1 MSEKCAKGAIEMN
14 SVNKTKLKK
23 YAVYILL
30 LLSAHLFQNSLPIFP
45 AVFGVRPVFLISAAI
60 CMAMY
65 EGEIVGAA
73 IGLFAGALWDTVTV
87 AADGYN
93 ALFLMAACAFCGVFL
108 RVFLRNNI
116 VTYLWINSLIT
127 FFYFATYVIFFIT
140 SRGIDGGL
148 MIFFRYYLPMAV
160 YSVMF
165 TPFWY
170 LIIKKVNR
178 RFPIAYIEY

>member
-1 MSEKCAKGAIEMN
+1 MN
-14 SVNKTKLKK
+14 TVNKTKLKK
-23 YAVYILL
+23 YAVYVLILL
-30 LLSAHLFQNSLPIFP
+30 LSHLFQNSLRIFP
-45 AVFGVRPVFLISAAI
+45 AFFGVRPVLLISAVVCI
-60 CMAMY
+60 AMY

-87 AADGYN
+87 TADGYN

-116 VTYLWINSLIT
+116 LTYLWINSLVTCI
-127 FFYFATYVIFFIT
+127 YFASYVIFFIT

-160 YSVMF
+160 YSVILS
-165 TPFWY
+165 PFWY
-170 LIIKKVNR
+170 LIIRGVNR
-178 RFPIAYIEY
+178 KFPIAYIEY

>member
-1 MSEKCAKGAIEMN
+1 MN
-14 SVNKTKLKK
+14 RTDWSMNTVNKIKLKK
-23 YAVYILL
+23 YAVYTVLL
-30 LLSAHLFQNSLPIFP
+30 LAAHLFQNSLQIFP
-45 AVFGVRPVFLISAAI
+45 AFFGVRPVLLISAVVCI
-60 CMAMY
+60 AMY

-108 RVFLRNNI
+108 RIFLRNNI
-116 VTYLWINSLIT
+116 LTYLWINSLVT
-127 FFYFATYVIFFIT
+127 VFYFATYVIFFIT

-148 MIFFRYYLPMAV
+148 LIFFKYYVPMAV
-160 YSVMF
+160 YSVIL

-170 LIIKKVNR
+170 LIIRGVNR
-178 RFPIAYIEY
+178 KFPIAYIEY

>member
-1 MSEKCAKGAIEMN
+1 MN
-14 SVNKTKLKK
+14 TVNKTKLKK
-23 YAVYILL
+23 YAVYALILL
-30 LLSAHLFQNSLPIFP
+30 LSHLLQNSLHIFP
-45 AVFGVRPVFLISAAI
+45 AFFGVKPVLLISAVVCI
-60 CMAMY
+60 AMY

-87 AADGYN
+87 TADGYN

-116 VTYLWINSLIT
+116 LTYLWINSLIT
-127 FFYFATYVIFFIT
+127 GIYFASYVIFFIT

-148 MIFFRYYLPMAV
+148 IIFFRYYLPMAV
-160 YSVMF
+160 YSVIL

-170 LIIKKVNR
+170 LIIRGVNR
-178 RFPIAYIEY
+178 KFRIAYIEY

>member
-1 MSEKCAKGAIEMN
+1 MN

-23 YAVYILL
+23 YTVYILL
-30 LLSAHLFQNSLPIFP
+30 LLFAHLLQNSLRIFP
-45 AVFGVRPVFLISAAI
+45 EIFGVRPVLLISAVVCI
-60 CMAMY
+60 AMY

-116 VTYLWINSLIT
+116 LTYLWINSLVTVI
-127 FFYFATYVIFFIT
+127 YFATYVIFFIT
-140 SRGIDGGL
+140 SRGIDGGF

-160 YSVMF
+160 YSLVL

-170 LIIKKVNR
+170 ITVRAINR
-178 RFPIAYIEY
+178 KFPIAYIEY